1 VVGTRYAWPP
11 PMDLFL
17 ATCQGIGLALATG
30 TFGGAS
36 GRRGVIGFLLA
47 AAAAIG
53 GGILFGASLAAADHP
68 AWPGWLVGAVI
79 AVFTFGIVNGVV
91 AGALARH
98 EGASSIG
105 LIVAL
110 GALVLAGLS
119 LLWGPLALVALLGI
133 VWLGSARRRRAQRKY
148 EGLRVL
154 R

>member
-1 VVGTRYAWPP
+1 
-11 PMDLFL
+11 M
-17 ATCQGIGLALATG
+17 
-30 TFGGAS
+30 
-36 GRRGVIGFLLA
+36 
-47 AAAAIG
+47 
-53 GGILFGASLAAADHP
+53 
-68 AWPGWLVGAVI
+68 I

-119 LLWGPLALVALLGI
+119 LLWGPIALVALLAI